1 MLRIRWFLLIAMCII
16 LTTCNTLNINQSKK
30 SNLVKLYV
38 LDCGHISASDIGVF
52 SSNGEYDGKSHEL
65 VVTCFLVRHPKGD
78 LLWDAGLPDSLN
90 ALPDGEETQGAKL
103 TVPVTLNSQL
113 TELGLAPSD
122 IEYFAPSHSHFD
134 HVGNARLFAG
144 SKLIIRELELDFM
157 FGLGQEMGLV
167 QKELVDPLRES
178 EKILIEGDYD
188 VFGDGS
194 VTIVST
200 PGHTPGH
207 SVLFVQ
213 LENSGMLALTGD
225 LYHLEESRER
235 RITPQ
240 FNFSRPETLASM
252 TAFENRVAQTGARV
266 IIQHSQ
272 IDRDSLPTVPEYLD

>member
-1 MLRIRWFLLIAMCII
+1 
-16 LTTCNTLNINQSKK
+16 
-30 SNLVKLYV
+30 
-38 LDCGHISASDIGVF
+38 
-52 SSNGEYDGKSHEL
+52 
-65 VVTCFLVRHPKGD
+65 
-78 LLWDAGLPDSLN
+78 
-90 ALPDGEETQGAKL
+90 
-103 TVPVTLNSQL
+103 
-113 TELGLAPSD
+113 
-122 IEYFAPSHSHFD
+122 
-134 HVGNARLFAG
+134 
-144 SKLIIRELELDFM
+144 M

-213 LENSGMLALTGD
+213 LENSGLLALTGD